1 MLNSRE
7 GSASRGFFYA
17 AVFWLLVP
25 VLAGLFLAGLL
36 AYPGLQQ
43 YLPDVLKAPANFGRL
58 RPMHVNLAI
67 FGWLSMAYVAGI
79 FYIVPRLAGTRLYSE
94 RLGNFTLL
102 LWHVFNTGILV
113 TFPLGYTQ
121 AREYAEMVWP
131 LDILFLII
139 IVLVGVNVWG
149 TVLRRKEK
157 KLYISLWNFL
167 AASVIFPLV
176 YAVGNKVWDFSGAY
190 SGMTDNIIN
199 FFYVHNLFNIW
210 FTTAGL
216 GLAYYLLPKL
226 SGNPLYSHRLA
237 VWGFFGVWTGQHH
250 QLWSPAPD
258 WLEILT
264 VVFSMLAIVP
274 TTVFMFNF
282 FMTMRGSWGRLR
294 ENVALRFFALGA
306 LMWGF
311 TCVQGV
317 ANSLRSFSMLVH
329 FTNWVVG
336 HSHLA
341 FVADYSFWAFAL
353 LYLALPQ
360 LVRRPIYS
368 RGLVEW
374 HFWLT
379 AVGISIYM
387 VSMWAAG
394 VVQGLLWLQA
404 GIPFIDSVR
413 AMSPYFMARLIGG
426 VMVVAGQGVLAYNIW
441 QTARVRAG
449 QRVPAGLAPQEA
461 A

>member
-1 MLNSRE
+1 
-7 GSASRGFFYA
+7 
-17 AVFWLLVP
+17 
-25 VLAGLFLAGLL
+25 
-36 AYPGLQQ
+36 
-43 YLPDVLKAPANFGRL
+43 
-58 RPMHVNLAI
+58 
-67 FGWLSMAYVAGI
+67 
-79 FYIVPRLAGTRLYSE
+79 
-94 RLGNFTLL
+94 
-102 LWHVFNTGILV
+102 
-113 TFPLGYTQ
+113 
-121 AREYAEMVWP
+121 
-131 LDILFLII
+131 
-139 IVLVGVNVWG
+139 
-149 TVLRRKEK
+149 
-157 KLYISLWNFL
+157 
-167 AASVIFPLV
+167 
-176 YAVGNKVWDFSGAY
+176 
-190 SGMTDNIIN
+190 
-199 FFYVHNLFNIW
+199 
-210 FTTAGL
+210 
-216 GLAYYLLPKL
+216 
-226 SGNPLYSHRLA
+226 
-237 VWGFFGVWTGQHH
+237 
-250 QLWSPAPD
+250 
-258 WLEILT
+258 
-264 VVFSMLAIVP
+264 MLAIVP

-311 TCVQGV
+311 TCVQGL

-341 FVADYSFWAFAL
+341 FEADYSFWAFAL

-368 RGLVEW
+368 RGLAEW

-387 VSMWAAG
+387 VSMWVAG

-413 AMSPYFMARLIGG
+413 AMSPYFVARLIGG